1 MDVHKKLGGKSMA
14 YETIKIEIADRRA
27 TLSFNRPNVANS
39 MNLLMMQE
47 LADCLEFLK
56 ENPEVQILVIK
67 GEGNIFSAGGDIKMM
82 VTTGVPNDF
91 ENIMSYISRMV
102 LALYQLPMITIA
114 QIRGAA
120 AGLGFSLALGCD
132 VIVAE
137 ENSKLAMNFIG
148 IGLIP
153 DGGGHFFM
161 KERVGTQKAKQM
173 IWAGDIMSPQEAHQ
187 VGLIDYHVDEGE
199 VESFVDQLVGK
210 FLSSPILAM
219 LETKEILHAEKIP
232 ELTQILNKEAKGQ
245 VKMRKTEDHL
255 EGIKAF
261 IEKRAQQFKG
271 K

>member
-1 MDVHKKLGGKSMA
+1 MA

-56 ENPEVQILVIK
+56 DNPEVQILVIK

-82 VTTGVPNDF
+82 VTSGEPKDF
-91 ENIMSYISRMV
+91 ENIMSYITRMV

-114 QIRGAA
+114 EIRGAA

-137 ENSKLAMNFIG
+137 ESSKLAMNFIG

-153 DGGGHFFM
+153 DGAGHFFM
-161 KERVGTQKAKQM
+161 KERVGTPKAKHL
-173 IWAGDIMSPQEAHQ
+173 IWAGDVMNPKEAHDL
-187 VGLIDYHVDEGE
+187 GLIDYHVEEGE
-199 VESFVDQLVGK
+199 AGSFVDQLVGK

-219 LETKEILHAEKIP
+219 LETKEILHSEKLP
-232 ELTQILNKEAKGQ
+232 ELTSILKKEASGQ